1 MREFI
6 FALLLASSAL
16 SGFAQKSSTPKSDA
30 PEKVTVVQLEQ
41 ALLASS
47 GKSDAETVQA
57 LTRLELTER
66 LSGAR
71 FAHLKANLPGEKSQ
85 QALLILA
92 DQSAFLP
99 PPDNEV
105 VQEAAPDA
113 AATRQMLV
121 QIVNYVN
128 NTVRQLPNL
137 MAVRETTSFED
148 RPASDSLESTGVVS
162 LSYLPIHFVGK
173 SNVAVSYRDR
183 KEVVDEGAT
192 KSLKQ
197 AGLKEGGTIVGM
209 TTSGEFGPF
218 LSAVVGDALKGRITW
233 KRWEQDAGAKLAV
246 FNIEVP
252 DAKSN
257 YYVKFCCVP
266 NGFTSTGQ
274 ADLKV
279 FNERASYHGEITFNP
294 ADGSILRLTIQAEMP
309 PKGLVPN
316 AGIAL
321 EYGSVEIG
329 GKSYI
334 CPAKSV
340 SFYQAHIAM
349 QQGMTS
355 NTNFQGPAKT
365 YLNDVEFI
373 QYRRFGS
380 ETRIFAGDNQ
390 PSQ

>member
-1 MREFI
+1 MRRF
-6 FALLLASSAL
+6 FLALLLAFFAL
-16 SGFAQKSSTPKSDA
+16 SAFAQKSPTPKSDA
-30 PEKVTVVQLEQ
+30 QEKITVKGLEQ
-41 ALLASS
+41 ALSASV
-47 GKSDAETVQA
+47 GKSDAEMAQA
-57 LTRLELTER
+57 LSRLELTER
-66 LSGAR
+66 LSGTR
-71 FAHLKANLPGEKSQ
+71 FAHLRTNLPGEKSQ

-99 PPDNEV
+99 PPDDEV
-105 VQEAAPDA
+105 VQDAAPDA

-128 NTVRQLPNL
+128 NTLRQLPNL

-173 SNVAVSYRDR
+173 SNVAVTYRDR
-183 KEVVDEGAT
+183 KEVVDEAAT

-197 AGLKEGGTIVGM
+197 GGPIVGM

-218 LSAVVGDALKGRITW
+218 LSSVVADALKGKITW

-246 FNIEVP
+246 FDIEVP
-252 DAKSN
+252 DEKSN

-266 NGFTSTGQ
+266 NGYMSTGQ

-279 FNERASYHGEITFNP
+279 FNERASYHGEIGFNP

-321 EYGSVEIG
+321 EYGTVEIG

-334 CPAKSV
+334 CPTKSV
-340 SFYQAHIAM
+340 SVYQAHIAM

-355 NTNFQGPAKT
+355 NTHFQGPAKT

-380 ETRIFAGDNQ
+380 ETRILTGENQ
-390 PSQ
+390 AQP